1 MSDALPVPWSL
12 SGTVAY
18 RACQQNG
25 AIMPSTAEPAA
36 PTRLGSLRGGRIEGF
51 ALLLI
56 TACSWG
62 FNWPVMKFILSEL
75 PPFTA
80 RTVGAA
86 LGLVFALLLVWVRG
100 ERLRPPRD
108 QLWPLVVFASLN
120 YGAFSVL
127 TTIALVWLRASEAV
141 VITYTLPIW
150 AALLAWPMLGE
161 RPTAL
166 RGVGMVLALAGVA
179 LLVGA
184 DQMRAGW
191 TVLPGIGSAF
201 LAAVLFGLGTV
212 IAKRQPLKMPLVAGV
227 AWQIGLGS
235 IPVLILAA
243 FEQPDWA
250 RATPLAWWGFIYV
263 GIMPMTV
270 AYLTWFR
277 ALLLLPASIAAISVL
292 LSPLVGVLGSAAL
305 LGDPL
310 GPRQLLALAVT
321 LTGVGLAARS

>member
-1 MSDALPVPWSL
+1 
-12 SGTVAY
+12 
-18 RACQQNG
+18 
-25 AIMPSTAEPAA
+25 MPSTAEPAA
-36 PTRLGSLRGGRIEGF
+36 PARQGSLRGARMEGF
-51 ALLLI
+51 ALLAV
-56 TACSWG
+56 TACAWG
-62 FNWPVMKFILSEL
+62 LNWPVMKFILSEL
-75 PPFTA
+75 PPFTS
-80 RTVGAA
+80 RTIGAA
-86 LGLVFALLLVWVRG
+86 LGLAFALLLAWTRG

-108 QLWPLVVFASLN
+108 QLWPLAVFASLN
-120 YGAFSVL
+120 YGGFSVF

-150 AALLAWPMLGE
+150 AGLLAWPILGE
-161 RPTAL
+161 RPTPRRVA
-166 RGVGMVLALAGVA
+166 GMALALAGVA

-191 TVLPGIGSAF
+191 AEWPGIGSAF
-201 LAAVLFGLGTV
+201 LAAALFGLGTV
-212 IAKRQPLKMPLVAGV
+212 IAKRRPLRMPMVAGV

-250 RATPLAWWGFIYV
+250 RATPLAWAGFVYV
-263 GIMPMTV
+263 GIMPMTI

-277 ALLLLPASIAAISVL
+277 ALLLLPASIAATSVL
-292 LSPLVGVLGSAAL
+292 LSPLVGVLASAAL

>member
-1 MSDALPVPWSL
+1 MPL
-12 SGTVAY
+12 S
-18 RACQQNG
+18 
-25 AIMPSTAEPAA
+25 AEEAA
-36 PTRLGSLRGGRIEGF
+36 TLGPTDVRNARGSWRGGRAEGL
-51 ALLLI
+51 ALLLV

-62 FNWPVMKFILSEL
+62 LNWPVMKFILSEV

-80 RTVGAA
+80 RTLAGALA
-86 LGLVFALLLVWVRG
+86 LVFAILLAWRRG
-100 ERLRPPRD
+100 ERLSVPHG
-108 QLWPLVVFASLN
+108 QAWLLIVYATLN
-120 YGAFSVL
+120 FGAFTVF
-127 TTIALVWLRASEAV
+127 TTISLVWLRASEAV

-161 RPTAL
+161 RPTGSRVA
-166 RGVGMVLALAGVA
+166 GMVLALGGVA

-191 TVLPGIGSAF
+191 AVLPGIGSGF
-201 LAAVLFGLGTV
+201 LAAVLFALGTV
-212 IAKRQPLKMPLVAGV
+212 IAKRRPLAMPLVAGV

-243 FEQPDWA
+243 FERTDWTA
-250 RATPLAWWGFIYV
+250 VTPLGWIGFAYV
-263 GIMPMTV
+263 AILPMSV

-277 ALLLLPASIAAISVL
+277 ALRLLPASIAATSVL
-292 LSPLVGVLGSAAL
+292 VSPLVGVLSSAAL

-310 GPRQLLALAVT
+310 GARQLIALAVT